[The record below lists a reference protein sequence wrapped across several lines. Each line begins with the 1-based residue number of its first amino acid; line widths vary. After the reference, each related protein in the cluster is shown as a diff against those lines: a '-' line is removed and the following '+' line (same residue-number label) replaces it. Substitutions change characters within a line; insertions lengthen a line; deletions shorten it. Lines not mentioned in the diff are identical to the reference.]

1 MASLPVNC
9 SWPGTELSVMLAGV
23 ARPGHVMSSA
33 PVLTQPARERA
44 GDTGNTSADKSVAK
58 N

>member
-9 SWPGTELSVMLAGV
+9 SWPGTQVSVMLAGV
-23 ARPGHVMSSA
+23 ARPGLVMSGA
-33 PVLTQPARERA
+33 PVLTQPARERTA
-44 GDTGNTSADKSVAK
+44 DTVTGDKSLAK